1 MRELQAF
8 WKDESGQDLVEW
20 IAVTLILIL
29 ATVLIIRQVGEELY
43 NAYDKLRRVIVAIY
57 TGSDI
62 PE

>member
-29 ATVLIIRQVGEELY
+29 ATVLIIRQVGDELY

-57 TGSDI
+57 TGGDI